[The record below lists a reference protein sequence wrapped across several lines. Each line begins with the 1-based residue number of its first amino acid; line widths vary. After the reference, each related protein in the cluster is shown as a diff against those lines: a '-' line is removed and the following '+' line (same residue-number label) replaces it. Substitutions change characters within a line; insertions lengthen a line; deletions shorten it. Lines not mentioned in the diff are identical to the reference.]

1 MSNKL
6 SVDASGDS
14 GATPIE
20 REVFPLPPHF
30 DPLSKS
36 CSGKDIDGWEV
47 LSQHSPTKNPNDD
60 GEDKKSDQ
68 SKSPVGFS
76 NGSKRWPGRW
86 LPLMP
91 HVCRDLICD
100 LESSAVGK
108 DMSKSEDQPSQP
120 NAEACDA
127 NKENN
132 NQNTSVAP
140 DLSHNLD
147 SEVNTI
153 VDDSLIMQPSS
164 EEPGSES
171 LFWVSG
177 HVDMLV
183 AERREL
189 FTRIE
194 KLEGLVKTQ
203 AVAVERIDNLQNQ
216 IDQIQEARATAKKA
230 NKKRNSAR
238 KQEKQELEDILEQ
251 VEEDIDYLSQDVDYV
266 LDDFGALQDTVMDLT
281 DESTSLN
288 AKVTELTERF
298 EQYGRMNN
306 ANGGF
311 GGSWGSWVEQGKGE
325 PWTGYLPPLSS
336 QPENTWGGTSWT
348 PSNN

>member
-20 REVFPLPPHF
+20 REVSSLPPHF

-47 LSQHSPTKNPNDD
+47 LSQHSPTKNPNDED
-60 GEDKKSDQ
+60 EDKNSDQ

-76 NGSKRWPGRW
+76 NGSKRWP
-86 LPLMP
+86 
-91 HVCRDLICD
+91 
-100 LESSAVGK
+100 ESSAVGK
-108 DMSKSEDQPSQP
+108 DMPKSEDQPSQP
-120 NAEACDA
+120 NAEASDA

-132 NQNTSVAP
+132 SQNTSIEP
-140 DLSHNLD
+140 DPSHNPD

-153 VDDSLIMQPSS
+153 VEDSLIMQPSS

-194 KLEGLVKTQ
+194 KLESLVKTQ
-203 AVAVERIDNLQNQ
+203 AVALERIDNLQNQ
-216 IDQIQEARATAKKA
+216 IDQIQEARANAKKA

-288 AKVTELTERF
+288 AKLTELTERF

-311 GGSWGSWVEQGKGE
+311 GGSWGGWVEQGKGE